1 MATLFAR
8 HYPHL
13 SIGLLLIRLGLG
25 LSFMVHG
32 GGKLA
37 GGPEGWLGLGG
48 AMANWGITFAPVFW
62 GFAGAMA
69 EFGGGLL
76 VLLGLLFRP
85 ACLLL
90 VFTMI
95 TATLV
100 HLKQGDNYSTLSHA
114 LEMAIV
120 FCSLL
125 FTGPGAYSLDY
136 RLARKDPLEGK
147 PATFRT

>member
-1 MATLFAR
+1 MATVFAR
-8 HYPHL
+8 HYPRL
-13 SIGLLLIRLGLG
+13 SFGLLLLRLGLG
-25 LSFMVHG
+25 LSFMAHG
-32 GGKLA
+32 SAKLA

-48 AMANWGITFAPVFW
+48 AMANWGITFAPVWW

-90 VFTMI
+90 VFTMV

-100 HLKQGDNYSTLSHA
+100 HLQNGDNYSTLSHA
-114 LEMAIV
+114 LEMAVV
-120 FCSLL
+120 FCSLF
-125 FTGPGAYSLDY
+125 FTGPGTYSLDY
-136 RLARKDPLEGK
+136 RLAGPPPYAPEPKS
-147 PATFRT
+147 